1 MDRCK
6 PLTRGLLAL
15 LAGEADRRAG
25 WDEAVVYVDA
35 AGRASDW
42 LHTAAAWPHAACLP
56 LP

>member
-1 MDRCK
+1 VDRCK